1 MTITI
6 ENTAADTR
14 IVLSERGQMTFTNE
28 NGTWAQSD
36 FLRYDDR
43 MSDADVKSTADVFT
57 QFAWSVVNVNGQD
70 VK

>member
-1 MTITI
+1 
-6 ENTAADTR
+6 
-14 IVLSERGQMTFTNE
+14 SGRGQMTFTNE

-43 MSDADVKSTADVFT
+43 MSDADVKATADVFT
-57 QFAWSVVNVNGQD
+57 TFAWSVVNTNRQD